1 MRSWG
6 SVSARMRVRSAE
18 AGSRLSLFGAIMLAA
33 VLAGVSLIVG
43 GCASTPPTEPA
54 VASQP
59 IHRMIDSDA
68 FGQSDE
74 SRQLA
79 ALWTERTR
87 TRESADYPVGPGDVL
102 EINAQYVNELKN
114 KIVRV
119 AGDGTI
125 ELPLVGVV
133 DAAGLSEDKLAD
145 EIARKLSKFMYD
157 PQVQVFVRKFHSHQ
171 VAVVGA
177 VTRPGLVTLSDA
189 SETVLE
195 MITESGGVTPQA
207 GDEIILFP
215 AGSNGNM
222 NRAALR
228 EASLMGE
235 LSDQS
240 SGDHSAYALG
250 GADGALA
257 TDMNPASLVERTNNQ
272 PIIIP
277 LHSTSLTGAG
287 RFLQLPVRPG
297 DVIVVPGGGEV
308 MVVGWVE
315 NPGHFPVGSG
325 LTVLAAIG
333 AAGGPDYAADE
344 SNVRLIRGD
353 SSGVKKIININLHA
367 IKSGETPDPPVFAND
382 VVEIPYSAMK
392 IAPYVFYSLF
402 KNVGMGV
409 GFGGAIP

>member
-1 MRSWG
+1 
-6 SVSARMRVRSAE
+6 VNLVKTIARAVTIAAAT
-18 AGSRLSLFGAIMLAA
+18 AG
-33 VLAGVSLIVG
+33 VLALVA
-43 GCASTPPTEPA
+43 GCASRPPADTV

-59 IHRMIDSDA
+59 VHRAIDTSDFA
-68 FGQSDE
+68 QSDD
-74 SRQLA
+74 SRELS
-79 ALWTERTR
+79 ALWAKRTG
-87 TRESADYPVGPGDVL
+87 TSASADYPVGPGDVL

-114 KIVRV
+114 KTVRV

-133 DAAGLSEDKLAD
+133 QAAGLSEDKLAD

-171 VAVVGA
+171 VAVIGA
-177 VTRPGLVTLSDA
+177 VTKPGLVTLSDS
-189 SETVLE
+189 SETILD

-207 GDEIILFP
+207 GDEVILFP
-215 AGSNGNM
+215 AGASGDA
-222 NRAALR
+222 NRATLR
-228 EASLMGE
+228 EASLMDE
-235 LSDQS
+235 LSNQS
-240 SGDHSAYALG
+240 SGDRSPDASG
-250 GADGALA
+250 GTHGAFESDL
-257 TDMNPASLVERTNNQ
+257 NPASLAGRTNIQ
-272 PIIIP
+272 PIVIP

-344 SNVRLIRGD
+344 SDVRLIRGD
-353 SSGVKKIININLHA
+353 SSGVKKIIRINLKA
-367 IKSGETPDPPVFAND
+367 IKSGEAPDPPVFAND
-382 VVEIPYSAMK
+382 VIDVPYSEMK
-392 IAPYVFYSLF
+392 IGPYVFYSLF